1 MLPYRK
7 KLKRGLTWNNYFS
20 KWKHNLFKEEMLLK
34 RKNVN
39 RHKLKEKCS
48 SSWKKKNKN
57 NWSYWQ
63 KKRGKRRSCLKKKN
77 NTTIYKKKLRIVGKL
92 LRNYG
97 RN

>member
-92 LRNYG
+92 LRNYA